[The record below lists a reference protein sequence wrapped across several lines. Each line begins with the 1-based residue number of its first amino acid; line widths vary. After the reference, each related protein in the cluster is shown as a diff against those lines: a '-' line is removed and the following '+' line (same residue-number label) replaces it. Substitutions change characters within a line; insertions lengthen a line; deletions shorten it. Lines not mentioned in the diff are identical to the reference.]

1 MHPQFLAASVS
12 DAGDGVAGTAE
23 ADETF
28 CVDVQQIT
36 GARPLVQPYLLARLA
51 RAPRDPRTAK
61 RPPDRR
67 VGMAGLARDQS
78 RAPAAAKARRA
89 DSLLLA
95 DRKQPR
101 TSDAAARSDPRDK
114 HPTRDPPSS
123 LRSSDATTYTQS
135 SAKRHD
141 ALPLHDTT
149 SQPRRQPR
157 ARDVRQ
163 VRDEHYG
170 EVPSGSSFDCEP
182 WQTHS
187 LEGDPD
193 DLLSRPQPV
202 EARHLETGPHGTGAT
217 ATVSVQSLGPLQSK
231 GKCLLERPAQSQVK
245 PNVSTESTV

>member
-51 RAPRDPRTAK
+51 RAPGDPRTAE

-95 DRKQPR
+95 DRKQPGTAMR
-101 TSDAAARSDPRDK
+101 PRGAILETSIQRAILRARFAPATPPFTRSRRRNATTPCRFTTRRASLDVSHERATSGK
-114 HPTRDPPSS
+114 SETSITVKSHPGPPSTAS
-123 LRSSDATTYTQS
+123 LARPTASKETRMTYL
-135 SAKRHD
+135 AVHN
-141 ALPLHDTT
+141 
-149 SQPRRQPR
+149 
-157 ARDVRQ
+157 
-163 VRDEHYG
+163 
-170 EVPSGSSFDCEP
+170 
-182 WQTHS
+182 
-187 LEGDPD
+187 
-193 DLLSRPQPV
+193 LSRHV
-202 EARHLETGPHGTGAT
+202 I
-217 ATVSVQSLGPLQSK
+217 
-231 GKCLLERPAQSQVK
+231 
-245 PNVSTESTV
+245 